1 MKKSLLLLML
11 FACTFGLYAQ
21 NLSITGTVENVRSG
35 KIYLQKFD
43 NKMYRLID
51 SAQIVNGKFNFSKK
65 AELPELFALTVDTT
79 KSSYLV
85 FFDKNPATV
94 KFDTAQY
101 YRNTEVKGSAPQD
114 LFTEYKKQRRV
125 QIDEFIKANPASLV
139 SAYVLYRDFSYRL
152 SPEEIQSNIQLLDP
166 ALLNTP
172 YIKVL
177 QELIV
182 TLQNVEI
189 GKKAPD
195 FTLNDTNGK
204 PVKFSD
210 HWRKAEYTLIDFW
223 AAWCGPC
230 RRENPNVVN
239 AYNKFKDKG
248 FTVFG
253 VSLDKS
259 KSDWL
264 KAIET
269 DHLTWIHVSD
279 LVHWNSA
286 PAQLYGV
293 RAIPSNFLID
303 KNGIIVAKN
312 IRGEELHKTLEKLL
326 AEK

>member
-1 MKKSLLLLML
+1 
-11 FACTFGLYAQ
+11 
-21 NLSITGTVENVRSG
+21 
-35 KIYLQKFD
+35 
-43 NKMYRLID
+43 MYRLID
-51 SAQIVNGKFNFSKK
+51 SAKIVNGKFSFSKK
-65 AELPELFALTVDTT
+65 AELPELFALTVDTLD
-79 KSSYLV
+79 SPYLV
-85 FFDKNPATV
+85 FFDKEPVTV
-94 KFDTAQY
+94 KFDPTQA
-101 YRNTEVKGSAPQD
+101 YRNTIITGSKSQD
-114 LFTEYKKQRRV
+114 LFNEYKKLRRV
-125 QIDEFIKANPASLV
+125 KVDEFIKAHPTSLV
-139 SAYVLYRDFSYRL
+139 SAYVLYRDFSYQL
-152 SPEEIQSNIQLLDP
+152 TADEIEADIQLLDP
-166 ALLNTP
+166 SLHNTP
-172 YIKVL
+172 YVKVL

-182 TLQNVEI
+182 IYRNIAV
-189 GKKAPD
+189 GKPAID

-230 RRENPNVVN
+230 RRENPNVVA
-239 AYNKFKDKG
+239 AYNKYKDKG

-269 DHLTWIHVSD
+269 DHLTWTHVSD
-279 LVHWNSA
+279 LVYWNSA

-293 RAIPSNFLID
+293 RAIPANFLID

-326 AEK
+326 AGSN